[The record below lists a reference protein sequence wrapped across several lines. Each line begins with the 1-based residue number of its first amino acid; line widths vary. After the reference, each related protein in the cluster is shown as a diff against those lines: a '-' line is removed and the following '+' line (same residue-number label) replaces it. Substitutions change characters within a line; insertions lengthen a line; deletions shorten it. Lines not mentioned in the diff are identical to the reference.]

1 MKCPN
6 CSYETEQPITFCP
19 KCGVQVAPAP
29 QTDFVPPINYAA
41 NRALLIVKDKLFLA
55 MCILISAAT
64 LVSMGVMNIL
74 FTIFFWIIF
83 AKGYKSTVSHKH
95 FRWVSGVTYAN
106 YVIFYVSSI
115 TILVCSLL
123 YIGLYGLAVS
133 SDSTL
138 IETPLTYYIPQIS
151 SIFPAEISQIL
162 DYFAFGSFL
171 LIFGIIF
178 TVFGVAMLLIN
189 IFANRKIH
197 RLAKSF
203 YQGIETGSLEVYK
216 PRAVKNW
223 LIVFAVFSGIST
235 VSSLSQGLSQ
245 VIYSGAITAVE
256 IIAVILINKYLL
268 SAQTN

>member
-6 CSYETEQPITFCP
+6 CLYETEQPITFCP

-29 QTDFVPPINYAA
+29 QTEFVPPVNYAA
-41 NRALLIVKDKLFLA
+41 NRATALVRDKLFLA
-55 MCILISAAT
+55 MCILIT
-64 LVSMGVMNIL
+64 IGTVFSMSVMNIL
-74 FTIFFWIIF
+74 FTIFLWLTF
-83 AKGYKSTVSHKH
+83 AQGRKGFVTNKH
-95 FRWVSGVTYAN
+95 LRCVSGVTYAN

-138 IETPLTYYIPQIS
+138 IETPLAYYIPQIS
-151 SIFPAEISQIL
+151 SIIPAEISQIL
-162 DYFAFGSFL
+162 DYFTFGSFL

-178 TVFGVAMLLIN
+178 AVFGVAMLLIN

-245 VIYSGAITAVE
+245 GIYFGTITAVE